1 MKSTKPAQHKLCG
14 LFYVYYRPV
23 RIAENYHLWH
33 PEWDPLRSGPKTEGP
48 KMAKIAKKLT
58 DTEIKSTKPADKE
71 INLFDGDGLILRISP
86 LSKGGKKNWYFRY
99 AVPVSKKRTKMS
111 LGTYPHLTLARARAL
126 RDEYLSLLANGIDP
140 QVHNNDKA
148 NALKNATEHTLQAVA
163 SKWLNEKVKTS
174 GISQDHAEDIWQSLE
189 RNIFPGL
196 GNVPINEIRPKLL
209 KQYLDPIEQRGV
221 LETLRRII
229 SRLNEIF
236 RYAATEELIEFN
248 PADNLGQRFSKPKKQ
263 NMPALP
269 PSELPRFLVA
279 LNNASIRLETRLL
292 IEWQLLTWVRPGEAV
307 RARWADIDIETSMW
321 NIPSDFMK
329 MKKPHKVPLNKEALR
344 VLDSLKAISGHREWV
359 FPSIKAPLNHM
370 HEQTANAAIIRM
382 GFGGELVAHGMRS
395 IARTAAEESGKFR
408 TDVLEAALAHSK
420 KDEIIAAYNRAEY
433 LTERLVLLQW
443 WSDYVQAQKLKA
455 IAA

>member
-1 MKSTKPAQHKLCG
+1 
-14 LFYVYYRPV
+14 
-23 RIAENYHLWH
+23 
-33 PEWDPLRSGPKTEGP
+33 
-48 KMAKIAKKLT
+48 MAKLAKKLT
-58 DTEIKSTKPADKE
+58 DTEIKSTKPSDKE
-71 INLFDGDGLILRISP
+71 TNLFDGDGLMLRIAP
-86 LSKGGKKNWYFRY
+86 LSSGGRKNWYFRY
-99 AVPVSKKRTKMS
+99 AVPVTKKRTKVC
-111 LGTYPHLTLARARAL
+111 LGTYPHLPLARARAL
-126 RDEYLSLLANGIDP
+126 RDEYLSLLANSIDP
-140 QVHNNDKA
+140 QVHINDKA
-148 NALKNATEHTLQAVA
+148 NALKSATEHTLQAVA
-163 SKWLNEKVKTS
+163 RKWLDEKVKTS
-174 GISQDHAEDIWQSLE
+174 GISKDHAEDIWRSLE

-209 KQYLDPIEQRGV
+209 KQHLDPIEQRGI
-221 LETLRRII
+221 LETLRRVI

-236 RYAATEELIEFN
+236 RWAATEELIEFN

-279 LNNASIRLETRLL
+279 LNNASVSLETRLL

-307 RARWADIDIETSMW
+307 RARWSDIDMDNHMW
-321 NIPSDFMK
+321 NIPAEFMK
-329 MKKPHKVPLNKEALR
+329 MKKPHKVPLSKGAIRILNTME
-344 VLDSLKAISGHREWV
+344 SISGHREWV

-408 TDVLEAALAHSK
+408 TEVLEAALAHSK

-433 LTERLVLLQW
+433 IAEREKLMQW
-443 WSDYVQAQKLKA
+443 WSNYIQSQQLKTF
-455 IAA
+455 AA

>member
-1 MKSTKPAQHKLCG
+1 
-14 LFYVYYRPV
+14 
-23 RIAENYHLWH
+23 
-33 PEWDPLRSGPKTEGP
+33 
-48 KMAKIAKKLT
+48 MAKIAKKLT
-58 DTEIKSTKPADKE
+58 DTEIKSTKPTDKE
-71 INLFDGDGLILRISP
+71 INLFDGDGLILRIAP

-126 RDEYLSLLANGIDP
+126 RDEYLSLLANGINP
-140 QVHNNDKA
+140 QVHNTQKA
-148 NALKNATEHTLQAVA
+148 NALKDATEHTFQAVA
-163 SKWLNEKVKTS
+163 KKWLDEKVKTS
-174 GISQDHAEDIWQSLE
+174 GISQDHANDIWRSLE
-189 RNIFPGL
+189 RNIFPTL
-196 GNVPINEIRPKLL
+196 GDTPIKEIRPKML
-209 KQYLDPIEQRGV
+209 KQHLEPIEKRGV

-263 NMPALP
+263 NMPALS

-279 LNNASIRLETRLL
+279 LNNASVRLETRLL

-307 RARWADIDIETSMW
+307 RTRWSDIDIETGMW
-321 NIPSDFMK
+321 NIPAEFMK
-329 MKKPHKVPLNKEALR
+329 MKKPHKVPLSKEALR
-344 VLDSLKAISGHREWV
+344 VLDSMKAISGHREWV

-395 IARTAAEESGKFR
+395 IARTAAEECGKFR

-433 LTERLVLLQW
+433 LTERVVLMQW
-443 WSDYVQAQKLKA
+443 WSDYVSSQKYKV

>member
-1 MKSTKPAQHKLCG
+1 
-14 LFYVYYRPV
+14 
-23 RIAENYHLWH
+23 
-33 PEWDPLRSGPKTEGP
+33 
-48 KMAKIAKKLT
+48 MAKIAKKLT

-71 INLFDGDGLILRISP
+71 INLFDGDGLILRIAP

-99 AVPVSKKRTKMS
+99 AVPVTKKRTKVS

-140 QVHNNDKA
+140 QIHNNDKA

-163 SKWLNEKVKTS
+163 RKWLDEKVKTS
-174 GISQDHAEDIWQSLE
+174 GISQDHAEDIWRSLE

-209 KQYLDPIEQRGV
+209 KQHLDPIEQRGV

-269 PSELPRFLVA
+269 PSELPRFLLV
-279 LNNASIRLETRLL
+279 LNNASVRLETRLL
-292 IEWQLLTWVRPGEAV
+292 IEWQLLTGVRPGEAV
-307 RARWADIDIETSMW
+307 RTRWSDIDIETGMW
-321 NIPSDFMK
+321 NIPAEFMK
-329 MKKPHKVPLNKEALR
+329 MKKPHKVPLSKEALR
-344 VLDSLKAISGHREWV
+344 VLDLMKAISGRREWV

-433 LTERLVLLQW
+433 LTERVILMQW
-443 WSDYVQAQKLKA
+443 WSDFVSSQKYKI

>member
-1 MKSTKPAQHKLCG
+1 MGPTTK
-14 LFYVYYRPV
+14 
-23 RIAENYHLWH
+23 
-33 PEWDPLRSGPKTEGP
+33 GPKIEGP

-71 INLFDGDGLILRISP
+71 INLFDGDGLILRIAP
-86 LSKGGKKNWYFRY
+86 LTKGGKKNWYFRY

-111 LGTYPHLTLARARAL
+111 LGTYPHLTLARARTL

-140 QVHNNDKA
+140 QVHNSNKA

-163 SKWLNEKVKTS
+163 RKWLDEKLKTS
-174 GISQDHAEDIWQSLE
+174 GISQDHAEDIWRSLE

-196 GNVPINEIRPKLL
+196 GNVPVNEIRPKLL
-209 KQYLDPIEQRGV
+209 KQHLDPIEQRGV

-269 PSELPRFLVA
+269 PSELPRFLTM
-279 LNNASIRLETRLL
+279 LNNASVRMETRLL

-307 RARWADIDIETSMW
+307 RARWSDIDMETCMW
-321 NIPSDFMK
+321 NIPAEFMK
-329 MKKPHKVPLNKEALR
+329 MKKPHKVPLSKGALR
-344 VLDSLKAISGHREWV
+344 VLDSMKAISGHREWV

-395 IARTAAEESGKFR
+395 IARTATEESGKFR

-433 LTERLVLLQW
+433 LVERVVLMQW
-443 WSDYVQAQKLKA
+443 WSDFVEAQRFKA
-455 IAA
+455 LAA

>member
-1 MKSTKPAQHKLCG
+1 
-14 LFYVYYRPV
+14 
-23 RIAENYHLWH
+23 
-33 PEWDPLRSGPKTEGP
+33 
-48 KMAKIAKKLT
+48 MAKIAKKLT
-58 DTEIKSTKPADKE
+58 DTEIKSTKPAEKE
-71 INLFDGDGLILRISP
+71 VNLFDGDGLLLRIAP
-86 LSKGGKKNWYFRY
+86 LAKGGKKNWYFRY
-99 AVPVSKKRTKMS
+99 AVPVTKKRTKMS
-111 LGTYPHLTLARARAL
+111 LGTYPHLTLAKARAL
-126 RDEYLSLLANGIDP
+126 RDENLSLLANGVDP
-140 QVHNNDKA
+140 QVHNNNKA
-148 NALKNATEHTLQAVA
+148 KALKSATEHTLQAVA
-163 SKWLNEKVKTS
+163 RKWLDEKVKTS
-174 GISQDHAEDIWQSLE
+174 GISQDHAEDIWRSLE

-209 KQYLDPIEQRGV
+209 KQHLDPIEQRGV

-269 PSELPRFLVA
+269 PTELPRFLTV
-279 LNNASIRLETRLL
+279 LNNASVRMETRLL

-307 RARWADIDIETSMW
+307 RTRWADIDTDNSMW
-321 NIPSDFMK
+321 NIPAEFMK
-329 MKKPHKVPLNKEALR
+329 MKKPHKVPLSKEALR
-344 VLDSLKAISGHREWV
+344 VLDSMKAISGHRDWV
-359 FPSIKAPLNHM
+359 FPSIKSPLNHM

-433 LTERLVLLQW
+433 LKEREILMQW
-443 WSDYVQAQKLKA
+443 WSDYVMTQKYQTL
-455 IAA
+455 AA

>member
-1 MKSTKPAQHKLCG
+1 
-14 LFYVYYRPV
+14 
-23 RIAENYHLWH
+23 
-33 PEWDPLRSGPKTEGP
+33 
-48 KMAKIAKKLT
+48 MAKIAKKLT
-58 DTEIKSTKPADKE
+58 DTEIRSTKPADKE
-71 INLFDGDGLILRISP
+71 INLFDGDGLILRIAP

-148 NALKNATEHTLQAVA
+148 NALKNATEHTLQTVA
-163 SKWLNEKVKTS
+163 RKWLDEKVKTS
-174 GISQDHAEDIWQSLE
+174 GISQDHAEDIWRSLE
-189 RNIFPGL
+189 RNIFPSL
-196 GNVPINEIRPKLL
+196 GSVPINEIRPKLL
-209 KQYLDPIEQRGV
+209 KQHLDPIEQRGV

-279 LNNASIRLETRLL
+279 LTNASIRLETRLL

-307 RARWADIDIETSMW
+307 RARWADIDIDNSMW
-321 NIPSDFMK
+321 NIPAEFMK
-329 MKKPHKVPLNKEALR
+329 MKKPHKVPLSKEALR
-344 VLDSLKAISGHREWV
+344 VLESMKAISGHREWV
-359 FPSIKAPLNHM
+359 FPSIKDPLNHM

-395 IARTAAEESGKFR
+395 IARTAAEESGQFR
-408 TDVLEAALAHSK
+408 IDVLEAALAHSK

-433 LTERLVLLQW
+433 LAERVVLMRW
-443 WSDYVQAQKLKA
+443 WSNFVQAKKLNLL
-455 IAA
+455 

>member
-1 MKSTKPAQHKLCG
+1 
-14 LFYVYYRPV
+14 
-23 RIAENYHLWH
+23 
-33 PEWDPLRSGPKTEGP
+33 
-48 KMAKIAKKLT
+48 MAKIAKKLT

-71 INLFDGDGLILRISP
+71 INLFDGDGLILRIAP
-86 LSKGGKKNWYFRY
+86 LAKGGKKNWYFRY

-111 LGTYPHLTLARARAL
+111 LGTYPHLTLAKARAL
-126 RDEYLSLLANGIDP
+126 RDENLSLLANGVDP
-140 QVHNNDKA
+140 QVHNNNKA
-148 NALKNATEHTLQAVA
+148 KALKSAIEHTLQAVA
-163 SKWLNEKVKTS
+163 RKWLDEKVKTS
-174 GISQDHAEDIWQSLE
+174 GISQDHAEDIWRSLE
-189 RNIFPGL
+189 RNIFPTL
-196 GNVPINEIRPKLL
+196 GDTPIKEIRPKML
-209 KQYLDPIEQRGV
+209 KQHLDPIEKRGV

-248 PADNLGQRFSKPKKQ
+248 PADNLAQRFSKPKKQ

-269 PSELPRFLVA
+269 PTELPRFLTV
-279 LNNASIRLETRLL
+279 LNNASVRMETRLL

-307 RARWADIDIETSMW
+307 RTRWSDIDIETGMW
-321 NIPSDFMK
+321 NIPAEFMK
-329 MKKPHKVPLNKEALR
+329 MKKPHKVPLSKEALR
-344 VLDSLKAISGHREWV
+344 VLDLMKAISGHREWV

-420 KDEIIAAYNRAEY
+420 KDEIIAAY
-433 LTERLVLLQW
+433 
-443 WSDYVQAQKLKA
+443 
-455 IAA
+455 

>member
-1 MKSTKPAQHKLCG
+1 
-14 LFYVYYRPV
+14 
-23 RIAENYHLWH
+23 
-33 PEWDPLRSGPKTEGP
+33 
-48 KMAKIAKKLT
+48 MAKIAKKLT

-71 INLFDGDGLILRISP
+71 INLFDGDGLILRIAP
-86 LSKGGKKNWYFRY
+86 LAKGGKKNWYFRY

-111 LGTYPHLTLARARAL
+111 LGTYPHLTLAKARAL
-126 RDEYLSLLANGIDP
+126 RDENLSLLANGVDP
-140 QVHNNDKA
+140 QVHNNNKA
-148 NALKNATEHTLQAVA
+148 KALKSAIEHSLQAVA
-163 SKWLNEKVKTS
+163 RKWLDEKVKTS
-174 GISQDHAEDIWQSLE
+174 GISQDHAEDIWRSLE
-189 RNIFPGL
+189 RNIFPTL
-196 GNVPINEIRPKLL
+196 GDTPIKEIRPKML
-209 KQYLDPIEQRGV
+209 KQHLDPIEKRGV

-248 PADNLGQRFSKPKKQ
+248 PADNLAQRFSKPKKQ

-269 PSELPRFLVA
+269 PTELPRFLTV
-279 LNNASIRLETRLL
+279 LNNASVRMETRLL

-307 RARWADIDIETSMW
+307 RTRWSDIDIETGMW
-321 NIPSDFMK
+321 NIPAEFMK
-329 MKKPHKVPLNKEALR
+329 MKKPHKVPLSKEALR
-344 VLDSLKAISGHREWV
+344 VLDLMKAISGHREWV

-433 LTERLVLLQW
+433 LTERVILMQW
-443 WSDYVQAQKLKA
+443 WSDFVSSQKYKI

>member
-1 MKSTKPAQHKLCG
+1 
-14 LFYVYYRPV
+14 
-23 RIAENYHLWH
+23 
-33 PEWDPLRSGPKTEGP
+33 
-48 KMAKIAKKLT
+48 MAKIAKKLT
-58 DTEIKSTKPADKE
+58 DTEIKSTQPTDKE
-71 INLFDGDGLILRISP
+71 INLFDGDGLILRIAP

-126 RDEYLSLLANGIDP
+126 RDEYLSLLANGINP
-140 QVHNNDKA
+140 QVHNTQKA
-148 NALKNATEHTLQAVA
+148 NALKDATEHTFQAVA
-163 SKWLNEKVKTS
+163 KKWLDEKVKTS
-174 GISQDHAEDIWQSLE
+174 GISQDHANDIWRSLE
-189 RNIFPGL
+189 RNIFPTL
-196 GNVPINEIRPKLL
+196 GDTPIKEIRPKML
-209 KQYLDPIEQRGV
+209 KQHLDPIEKRGV

-248 PADNLGQRFSKPKKQ
+248 PADNLAQRFSKPKKQ

-269 PSELPRFLVA
+269 PTELPRFLTV
-279 LNNASIRLETRLL
+279 LNNASVRMETRLL

-307 RARWADIDIETSMW
+307 RARWADIDTDNSMW

-329 MKKPHKVPLNKEALR
+329 MKKPHKVPLSKEALR
-344 VLDSLKAISGHREWV
+344 VLDSMKAISGHREWV

-420 KDEIIAAYNRAEY
+420 KDEITAAYNRAEY
-433 LTERLVLLQW
+433 LAERVVLMQW
-443 WSDYVQAQKLKA
+443 WSDYVQAHRLKA

>member
-1 MKSTKPAQHKLCG
+1 
-14 LFYVYYRPV
+14 
-23 RIAENYHLWH
+23 
-33 PEWDPLRSGPKTEGP
+33 
-48 KMAKIAKKLT
+48 MAKIAKKLT
-58 DTEIKSTKPADKE
+58 DTEIKSTKPTDKE
-71 INLFDGDGLILRISP
+71 INLFDGDGLILRIAP

-126 RDEYLSLLANGIDP
+126 RDEYLSLLANGINP
-140 QVHNNDKA
+140 QVHNTQKA
-148 NALKNATEHTLQAVA
+148 NALKDATEHTFQAVA
-163 SKWLNEKVKTS
+163 KKWLDEKVKTS
-174 GISQDHAEDIWQSLE
+174 GISQDHANDIWRSLE
-189 RNIFPGL
+189 RNIFPTL
-196 GNVPINEIRPKLL
+196 GDTPIKEIRPKML
-209 KQYLDPIEQRGV
+209 KQHLDPIEKRGV

-248 PADNLGQRFSKPKKQ
+248 PADNLAQRFSKPKKQ

-269 PSELPRFLVA
+269 PTELPRFLTV
-279 LNNASIRLETRLL
+279 LNNASVRMETRLL

-307 RARWADIDIETSMW
+307 RARWADIDTDNSMW

-329 MKKPHKVPLNKEALR
+329 MKKPHKIPLSKEALR
-344 VLDSLKAISGHREWV
+344 VLDSMKAISGHREWV

-420 KDEIIAAYNRAEY
+420 KDEITAAYNRAEY
-433 LTERLVLLQW
+433 LAERVVLMQW
-443 WSDYVQAQKLKA
+443 WSDYVQAHRLKA

>member
-1 MKSTKPAQHKLCG
+1 
-14 LFYVYYRPV
+14 
-23 RIAENYHLWH
+23 
-33 PEWDPLRSGPKTEGP
+33 
-48 KMAKIAKKLT
+48 MAKLAKKLT
-58 DTEIKSTKPADKE
+58 DTEIKSTKPSDKE
-71 INLFDGDGLILRISP
+71 TNLFDGDGLLLRIAP
-86 LSKGGKKNWYFRY
+86 LSSGGRKNWYFRY
-99 AVPVSKKRTKMS
+99 AVPVTKKRTKVC

-140 QVHNNDKA
+140 QVHINDQA
-148 NALKNATEHTLQAVA
+148 NALKSATQHTLQAVA
-163 SKWLNEKVKTS
+163 RKWLDEKVKTS
-174 GISQDHAEDIWQSLE
+174 GISKDHAEDIWRSLE

-196 GNVPINEIRPKLL
+196 GDVPINEIRPKLL
-209 KQYLDPIEQRGV
+209 KQHLDPIEQRGI
-221 LETLRRII
+221 LETLRRVI

-236 RYAATEELIEFN
+236 RWAATEELIEFN

-279 LNNASIRLETRLL
+279 LNNASVRLETRLL

-307 RARWADIDIETSMW
+307 RARWSDIDMDNHMW
-321 NIPSDFMK
+321 NIPAEFMK
-329 MKKPHKVPLNKEALR
+329 MKKPHKVPLSKGAIR
-344 VLDSLKAISGHREWV
+344 VLNTMESISGHREWV

-408 TDVLEAALAHSK
+408 TEVLESALAHSK

-433 LTERLVLLQW
+433 ISEREKLMQW
-443 WSDYVQAQKLKA
+443 WSDYIQSQQLKT

>member
-1 MKSTKPAQHKLCG
+1 
-14 LFYVYYRPV
+14 
-23 RIAENYHLWH
+23 
-33 PEWDPLRSGPKTEGP
+33 
-48 KMAKIAKKLT
+48 MAKIAKKLT
-58 DTEIKSTKPADKE
+58 DTEIKSTKPTDKE
-71 INLFDGDGLILRISP
+71 INLFDGDGLILRIAP

-126 RDEYLSLLANGIDP
+126 RDEYLSLLANGINP
-140 QVHNNDKA
+140 QVHNTQKA
-148 NALKNATEHTLQAVA
+148 NALKDATEHTFQAVA
-163 SKWLNEKVKTS
+163 KKWLDEKVKTS
-174 GISQDHAEDIWQSLE
+174 GISQEHANDIWRSLE
-189 RNIFPGL
+189 RNIFPTL
-196 GNVPINEIRPKLL
+196 GDTPIKEIRPKML
-209 KQYLDPIEQRGV
+209 KQHLDPIEKRGV

-248 PADNLGQRFSKPKKQ
+248 PADNLAQRFSKPKKQ

-269 PSELPRFLVA
+269 PTELPRFLTV
-279 LNNASIRLETRLL
+279 LNNASVRMETRLL

-307 RARWADIDIETSMW
+307 RARWADIDTDNSMW

-329 MKKPHKVPLNKEALR
+329 MKKPHKVPLSKEALR
-344 VLDSLKAISGHREWV
+344 VLDSMKAISGHREWV

-420 KDEIIAAYNRAEY
+420 KDEITAAYNRAEY
-433 LTERLVLLQW
+433 LAERVVLMQW
-443 WSDYVQAQKLKA
+443 WSDYVQAHRLKA

>member
-1 MKSTKPAQHKLCG
+1 
-14 LFYVYYRPV
+14 
-23 RIAENYHLWH
+23 
-33 PEWDPLRSGPKTEGP
+33 
-48 KMAKIAKKLT
+48 MAKIAKKLT
-58 DTEIKSTKPADKE
+58 DTEIKSTKPTDKE
-71 INLFDGDGLILRISP
+71 INLFDGDGLILRIAP

-163 SKWLNEKVKTS
+163 RKWLDEKVKTS
-174 GISQDHAEDIWQSLE
+174 GISQDHAEDIWRSLE

-196 GNVPINEIRPKLL
+196 GKVPVNEIRPKLL
-209 KQYLDPIEQRGV
+209 KQHLDPIEQRGV

-236 RYAATEELIEFN
+236 RWAATEELIEFN

-269 PSELPRFLVA
+269 PSEFPRFLVA

-329 MKKPHKVPLNKEALR
+329 MKKPHKVPLSKEALR

-420 KDEIIAAYNRAEY
+420 KDEIIAAYNRADY
-433 LTERLVLLQW
+433 LAERVVLMQW
-443 WSDYVQAQKLKA
+443 WSDYILSQKLKA
-455 IAA
+455 IAV

>member
-1 MKSTKPAQHKLCG
+1 
-14 LFYVYYRPV
+14 
-23 RIAENYHLWH
+23 
-33 PEWDPLRSGPKTEGP
+33 
-48 KMAKIAKKLT
+48 MAKIAKKLT

-71 INLFDGDGLILRISP
+71 INLFDGDGLILRIAP
-86 LSKGGKKNWYFRY
+86 LAKGGKKNWYFRY

-126 RDEYLSLLANGIDP
+126 RDEYLSFLANGVDP
-140 QVHNNDKA
+140 QIHNNDKA
-148 NALKNATEHTLQAVA
+148 KALKSATEHTLQAVA
-163 SKWLNEKVKTS
+163 RKWLDEKVKTS
-174 GISQDHAEDIWQSLE
+174 GISQDHAADIWRSLE
-189 RNIFPGL
+189 RNVFPGL

-209 KQYLDPIEQRGV
+209 KQHLDP
-221 LETLRRII
+221 
-229 SRLNEIF
+229 
-236 RYAATEELIEFN
+236 IEFN

-269 PSELPRFLVA
+269 PSELPRFMESLT
-279 LNNASIRLETRLL
+279 NASIRLETRML

-307 RARWADIDIETSMW
+307 RARWSDIDTTNSIW
-321 NIPSDFMK
+321 NIPADFMK
-329 MKKPHKVPLNKEALR
+329 MKKLHKVPLSKEALR
-344 VLDSLKAISGHREWV
+344 ILELMKSISGHREWV

-408 TDVLEAALAHSK
+408 AEVLEAALAHSK

-433 LTERLVLLQW
+433 LIERQSLMQW
-443 WSDYVQAQKLKA
+443 WSDYVQAQRSNALVA
-455 IAA
+455 

>member
-1 MKSTKPAQHKLCG
+1 
-14 LFYVYYRPV
+14 
-23 RIAENYHLWH
+23 
-33 PEWDPLRSGPKTEGP
+33 
-48 KMAKIAKKLT
+48 MAKIAKKLT

-71 INLFDGDGLILRISP
+71 INLFDGDGLILRIAP
-86 LSKGGKKNWYFRY
+86 LAKGGKKNWYFRY

-111 LGTYPHLTLARARAL
+111 LGTYPHLTLAKARAL
-126 RDEYLSLLANGIDP
+126 RDENLSLLANGVDP
-140 QVHNNDKA
+140 QVHNNNKA
-148 NALKNATEHTLQAVA
+148 KALKSAIEHTLQAVA
-163 SKWLNEKVKTS
+163 RKWLDEKVKTS
-174 GISQDHAEDIWQSLE
+174 GISQDHAEDIWRSLE
-189 RNIFPGL
+189 RNIFPTL
-196 GNVPINEIRPKLL
+196 GDTPIKEIRPKML
-209 KQYLDPIEQRGV
+209 KQHLDPIEKRGV

-248 PADNLGQRFSKPKKQ
+248 PADNLAQRFSKPKKQ

-269 PSELPRFLVA
+269 PTELPRFLTV
-279 LNNASIRLETRLL
+279 LNNASVRMETRLL

-307 RARWADIDIETSMW
+307 RTRWSDIDIETGMW
-321 NIPSDFMK
+321 NIPAEFMK
-329 MKKPHKVPLNKEALR
+329 MKKPHKVPLSKEALQ
-344 VLDSLKAISGHREWV
+344 VLDLMKAISGHREWV

-433 LTERLVLLQW
+433 LTERVILMQW
-443 WSDYVQAQKLKA
+443 WSDFVSSQKYKI

>member
-1 MKSTKPAQHKLCG
+1 
-14 LFYVYYRPV
+14 
-23 RIAENYHLWH
+23 
-33 PEWDPLRSGPKTEGP
+33 
-48 KMAKIAKKLT
+48 MAKIAKKLT

-71 INLFDGDGLILRISP
+71 INLFDGDGLILRIAP
-86 LSKGGKKNWYFRY
+86 LAKGGKKNWYFRY

-111 LGTYPHLTLARARAL
+111 LGTYPHLTLAKARAL
-126 RDEYLSLLANGIDP
+126 RDENLSLLANGVDP
-140 QVHNNDKA
+140 QVHKNNKA
-148 NALKNATEHTLQAVA
+148 KALKSAIEHTLQAVA
-163 SKWLNEKVKTS
+163 RKWLDEKVKTS
-174 GISQDHAEDIWQSLE
+174 GISQDHAEDIWRSLE
-189 RNIFPGL
+189 RNIFPTL
-196 GNVPINEIRPKLL
+196 GDTPIKEIRPKML
-209 KQYLDPIEQRGV
+209 KQHLDPIEKRGV

-248 PADNLGQRFSKPKKQ
+248 PADNLAQRFSKPKKQ
-263 NMPALP
+263 NMPAQP
-269 PSELPRFLVA
+269 PTELPRFLTV
-279 LNNASIRLETRLL
+279 LNNASVRMETRLL

-307 RARWADIDIETSMW
+307 RTRWSDIDIETGMW
-321 NIPSDFMK
+321 NIPAEFMK
-329 MKKPHKVPLNKEALR
+329 MKKPHKVPLSKEALQ
-344 VLDSLKAISGHREWV
+344 VLDLMKAISGHREWV

-433 LTERLVLLQW
+433 LTERVILMQW
-443 WSDYVQAQKLKA
+443 WSDFVSSQKYKI

>member
-1 MKSTKPAQHKLCG
+1 
-14 LFYVYYRPV
+14 
-23 RIAENYHLWH
+23 
-33 PEWDPLRSGPKTEGP
+33 
-48 KMAKIAKKLT
+48 MAKIAKKLT
-58 DTEIKSTKPADKE
+58 DTEIKSTKPAEKE
-71 INLFDGDGLILRISP
+71 VNLFDGDGLLLRIAP
-86 LSKGGKKNWYFRY
+86 LAKGGKKNWYFRY
-99 AVPVSKKRTKMS
+99 AVPVTKKRTKVS
-111 LGTYPHLTLARARAL
+111 LGTYPHLTLAKARAL
-126 RDEYLSLLANGIDP
+126 RDEYLSLLTNGIDP
-140 QVHNNDKA
+140 QVHNNQKA
-148 NALKNATEHTLQAVA
+148 NALKDATEHTFQAVA
-163 SKWLNEKVKTS
+163 KKWLDEKVKTS
-174 GISQDHAEDIWQSLE
+174 GISQDHANDIWRSLE
-189 RNIFPGL
+189 RNIFSTL
-196 GNVPINEIRPKLL
+196 GDTPIKEIRPKML
-209 KQYLDPIEQRGV
+209 KQHLEPIEKRGV

-248 PADNLGQRFSKPKKQ
+248 PADNLAQRFSKPKKQ

-269 PSELPRFLVA
+269 PTELPRFLTV
-279 LNNASIRLETRLL
+279 LNNASVRMETRLL

-307 RARWADIDIETSMW
+307 RTRWSDIDIETGMW
-321 NIPSDFMK
+321 NIPAEFMK
-329 MKKPHKVPLNKEALR
+329 MKKPHKVPLSKEALR
-344 VLDSLKAISGHREWV
+344 VLDLMKAISGHREWV

-433 LTERLVLLQW
+433 LTERVVLMQW
-443 WSDYVQAQKLKA
+443 WSDYVSSQKCKV

>member
-1 MKSTKPAQHKLCG
+1 
-14 LFYVYYRPV
+14 
-23 RIAENYHLWH
+23 
-33 PEWDPLRSGPKTEGP
+33 
-48 KMAKIAKKLT
+48 MAKLAKKLT
-58 DTEIKSTKPADKE
+58 DTEIKSTKPSDKE
-71 INLFDGDGLILRISP
+71 TNLFDGDGLMLRIAP
-86 LSKGGKKNWYFRY
+86 LSSGGKKNWYFRY
-99 AVPVSKKRTKMS
+99 AVPVTKKRTKVC

-140 QVHNNDKA
+140 QVHINDKA
-148 NALKNATEHTLQAVA
+148 NALKSATEHTLQAVA
-163 SKWLNEKVKTS
+163 RKWLDEKVKTS
-174 GISQDHAEDIWQSLE
+174 GISKDHAEDIWRSLE

-209 KQYLDPIEQRGV
+209 KQHLDPIEQHGI
-221 LETLRRII
+221 LETLRRVI

-236 RYAATEELIEFN
+236 RWAATEELIEFN

-279 LNNASIRLETRLL
+279 LNNASVRLETRLL

-307 RARWADIDIETSMW
+307 RARWSDIDMDNHMW
-321 NIPSDFMK
+321 NIPAEFMK
-329 MKKPHKVPLNKEALR
+329 MKKPHKVPLSKGAIR
-344 VLDSLKAISGHREWV
+344 VLNTMESISGHREWI

-408 TDVLEAALAHSK
+408 TEVLEAALAHSK

-433 LTERLVLLQW
+433 ISEREKLMQW
-443 WSDYVQAQKLKA
+443 WSNYIQSQQLKTF
-455 IAA
+455 AA

>member
-1 MKSTKPAQHKLCG
+1 
-14 LFYVYYRPV
+14 
-23 RIAENYHLWH
+23 
-33 PEWDPLRSGPKTEGP
+33 
-48 KMAKIAKKLT
+48 MAKIAKKLT

-71 INLFDGDGLILRISP
+71 INLFDGDGLILRIAP
-86 LSKGGKKNWYFRY
+86 LAKGGKKNWYFRY

-111 LGTYPHLTLARARAL
+111 LGTYPHLTLAKARAL
-126 RDEYLSLLANGIDP
+126 RDENLSLLANGVDP
-140 QVHNNDKA
+140 QVHNNNKA
-148 NALKNATEHTLQAVA
+148 KALKSAIEHTLQAVA
-163 SKWLNEKVKTS
+163 RKWLDEKVKTS
-174 GISQDHAEDIWQSLE
+174 GISQDHAEDIWRSLE
-189 RNIFPGL
+189 RNIFPTL
-196 GNVPINEIRPKLL
+196 GDTPIKEIRPKML
-209 KQYLDPIEQRGV
+209 KQHLDPIEKRGV

-248 PADNLGQRFSKPKKQ
+248 PADNLAQRFSKPKKQ

-269 PSELPRFLVA
+269 PTELPRFLTV
-279 LNNASIRLETRLL
+279 LNNASVRMETRLL

-307 RARWADIDIETSMW
+307 RTRWSDIDIETGMW
-321 NIPSDFMK
+321 NIPAEFMK
-329 MKKPHKVPLNKEALR
+329 MKKPHKVPLSKEALR
-344 VLDSLKAISGHREWV
+344 VLDLMKAISWHREWV

-433 LTERLVLLQW
+433 LTERVILMQW
-443 WSDYVQAQKLKA
+443 WSDFVSSQKYKI

>member
-1 MKSTKPAQHKLCG
+1 
-14 LFYVYYRPV
+14 
-23 RIAENYHLWH
+23 
-33 PEWDPLRSGPKTEGP
+33 
-48 KMAKIAKKLT
+48 MAKIAKKLT
-58 DTEIKSTKPADKE
+58 DTEIKSTKPTDKE
-71 INLFDGDGLILRISP
+71 INLFDGDGLILRIAP

-126 RDEYLSLLANGIDP
+126 RDEYLSLLANGINP
-140 QVHNNDKA
+140 QVHNTQKA
-148 NALKNATEHTLQAVA
+148 NALKDATEHTFQAVA
-163 SKWLNEKVKTS
+163 KKWLDEKVKTS
-174 GISQDHAEDIWQSLE
+174 GISQDHANDIWRSLE
-189 RNIFPGL
+189 RNIFPTL
-196 GNVPINEIRPKLL
+196 GDTPIKEIRPKML
-209 KQYLDPIEQRGV
+209 KQHLDPIEKRGV

-248 PADNLGQRFSKPKKQ
+248 PADNLAQRFSKPKKQ

-269 PSELPRFLVA
+269 PTELPRFLTV
-279 LNNASIRLETRLL
+279 LNNASVRMETRLL

-307 RARWADIDIETSMW
+307 RARWADIDTDNSMW

-329 MKKPHKVPLNKEALR
+329 MKKPHKVPLSKEALR
-344 VLDSLKAISGHREWV
+344 VLDSMKVISGHREWV

-420 KDEIIAAYNRAEY
+420 KDEITAAYNRAEY
-433 LTERLVLLQW
+433 LAERVVLMQW
-443 WSDYVQAQKLKA
+443 WSDYVQAHRLKA

>member
-1 MKSTKPAQHKLCG
+1 
-14 LFYVYYRPV
+14 
-23 RIAENYHLWH
+23 
-33 PEWDPLRSGPKTEGP
+33 
-48 KMAKIAKKLT
+48 MAKIAKKLT

-71 INLFDGDGLILRISP
+71 INLFDGDGLILRIAP
-86 LSKGGKKNWYFRY
+86 LAKGGKKNWYFRY

-111 LGTYPHLTLARARAL
+111 LGTYPHLTLAKARAL
-126 RDEYLSLLANGIDP
+126 RDENLSLLANGVDP
-140 QVHNNDKA
+140 QVHNNNKA
-148 NALKNATEHTLQAVA
+148 KALKSAIEHTLQAVA
-163 SKWLNEKVKTS
+163 RKWLDEKVKTS
-174 GISQDHAEDIWQSLE
+174 GISQDHAEDIWRSLE
-189 RNIFPGL
+189 RNIFPTL
-196 GNVPINEIRPKLL
+196 GDTPIKEIRPKML
-209 KQYLDPIEQRGV
+209 KQHLDPIEKRGV

-248 PADNLGQRFSKPKKQ
+248 PADNLAQRFSKPKKQ

-269 PSELPRFLVA
+269 PTELPRFLTV
-279 LNNASIRLETRLL
+279 LNNASVRMETRLL

-307 RARWADIDIETSMW
+307 RTRWSDIDIETGMW
-321 NIPSDFMK
+321 NIPAEFMK
-329 MKKPHKVPLNKEALR
+329 MKKPHKVPLSKEALR
-344 VLDSLKAISGHREWV
+344 VLDLMKAISGHREWV

-433 LTERLVLLQW
+433 LTERVVLMQW
-443 WSDYVQAQKLKA
+443 WSDYVSSQKCKV

>member
-1 MKSTKPAQHKLCG
+1 MGPNTK
-14 LFYVYYRPV
+14 
-23 RIAENYHLWH
+23 
-33 PEWDPLRSGPKTEGP
+33 GPKIEGP
-48 KMAKIAKKLT
+48 KMAKLAKKLT
-58 DTEIKSTKPADKE
+58 DTEIKSTKPSDKE
-71 INLFDGDGLILRISP
+71 TNLFDGDGLMLRIAP
-86 LSKGGKKNWYFRY
+86 LSSGGRKNWYFRY
-99 AVPVSKKRTKMS
+99 AVPVTKKRTKVC

-140 QVHNNDKA
+140 QIHINDKA
-148 NALKNATEHTLQAVA
+148 NALKSATEHTLQAVA
-163 SKWLNEKVKTS
+163 RKWLDEKVKTS
-174 GISQDHAEDIWQSLE
+174 GISKDHAEDIWRSLE

-196 GNVPINEIRPKLL
+196 GNVPISEIRPKLL
-209 KQYLDPIEQRGV
+209 KKHLDPIEQRGI
-221 LETLRRII
+221 LETLRRVI

-236 RYAATEELIEFN
+236 RWAATEELIEFN

-279 LNNASIRLETRLL
+279 LNNASVRLETRLL

-307 RARWADIDIETSMW
+307 RARWSDIDMENHMW
-321 NIPSDFMK
+321 NVPAEFMK
-329 MKKPHKVPLNKEALR
+329 MKKPHKVPLSKGAIRILNTME
-344 VLDSLKAISGHREWV
+344 SISGHREWV

-395 IARTAAEESGKFR
+395 IARTAAEEAGKFR
-408 TDVLEAALAHSK
+408 TEVLEAALAHSK

-433 LTERLVLLQW
+433 LAERVVLMQW
-443 WSDYVQAQKLKA
+443 WSDHAQAQKFKA
-455 IAA
+455 IVA

>member
-1 MKSTKPAQHKLCG
+1 MAPFLGPNIK
-14 LFYVYYRPV
+14 
-23 RIAENYHLWH
+23 
-33 PEWDPLRSGPKTEGP
+33 GPKLEGP

-58 DTEIKSTKPADKE
+58 DTEIKSTKPTDKE
-71 INLFDGDGLILRISP
+71 INLFDGDGLILRIAP

-126 RDEYLSLLANGIDP
+126 RDEYLSLLANGINP
-140 QVHNNDKA
+140 QVHNTQKA
-148 NALKNATEHTLQAVA
+148 NALKDATEHTFQAVA
-163 SKWLNEKVKTS
+163 KKWLDEKVKTS
-174 GISQDHAEDIWQSLE
+174 GISQDHANDIWRSLE
-189 RNIFPGL
+189 RNIFPTL
-196 GNVPINEIRPKLL
+196 GDTPIKEIRPKML
-209 KQYLDPIEQRGV
+209 KQHLDPIEKRGV

-248 PADNLGQRFSKPKKQ
+248 PADNLAQRFSKPKKQ

-269 PSELPRFLVA
+269 PTELPRFLTV
-279 LNNASIRLETRLL
+279 LNNASVRMETRLL

-307 RARWADIDIETSMW
+307 RARWADIDTDNSMW

-329 MKKPHKVPLNKEALR
+329 MKKPHKVPLSKEALR
-344 VLDSLKAISGHREWV
+344 VLDSMKAISGHREWV
-359 FPSIKAPLNHM
+359 FPSIKASLNHM

-420 KDEIIAAYNRAEY
+420 KDEITAAYNRAEY
-433 LTERLVLLQW
+433 LAERVVLMQW
-443 WSDYVQAQKLKA
+443 WSDYVQAHRLKA